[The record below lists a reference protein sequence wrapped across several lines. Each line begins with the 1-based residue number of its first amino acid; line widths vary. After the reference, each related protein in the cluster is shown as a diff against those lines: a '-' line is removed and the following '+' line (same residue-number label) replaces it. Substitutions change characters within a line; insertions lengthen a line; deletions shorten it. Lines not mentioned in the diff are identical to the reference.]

1 MEKLKLKIEKQ
12 NRKHSFQVTEQRI
25 RILETIS
32 KFSSDFESLK
42 SNFKEIIS
50 VLRSN

>member
-12 NRKHSFQVTEQRI
+12 NRTYILKTTEQKV
-25 RILETIS
+25 RILETVS

-42 SNFKEIIS
+42 YNFKEVIS
-50 VLRSN
+50 VLHSS